1 MKENILSTIAL
12 ITVFVPL
19 TVAFIWKPDSPA
31 ATAIIIGYCIF
42 AAISFVY
49 ALFLFA
55 AISFVYALFL
65 FAKMKLRDIN
75 TKIALGVN
83 AVYVAEILVT
93 VIIPH
98 LLNW

>member
-1 MKENILSTIAL
+1 MKEKILSTIAL
-12 ITVFVPL
+12 ITIFVPL
-19 TVAFIWKPDSPA
+19 TAAFLWKPDSPA
-31 ATAIIIGYCIF
+31 ATAIIIGYCI
-42 AAISFVY
+42 
-49 ALFLFA
+49 FA

-83 AVYVAEILVT
+83 AVYVAGIIVT

-98 LLNW
+98 IL

>member
-55 AISFVYALFL
+55 
-65 FAKMKLRDIN
+65 KMKLRDIN

>member
-1 MKENILSTIAL
+1 MDVNDEEGVFQMKENILSTIAL

-55 AISFVYALFL
+55 
-65 FAKMKLRDIN
+65 KMKLRDIN

-83 AVYVAEILVT
+83 AVYVAGILVT

-98 LLNW
+98 LLNG

>member
-1 MKENILSTIAL
+1 MEEKVLSMIAL

-19 TVAFIWKPDSPA
+19 TAAFVWKSDSPA

-42 AAISFVY
+42 AAVSFVY
-49 ALFLFA
+49 TLFLF
-55 AISFVYALFL
+55 V
-65 FAKMKLRDIN
+65 KMKLRDIN

-83 AVYVAEILVT
+83 TVYVVGILVT

-98 LLNW
+98 LLNR

>member
-1 MKENILSTIAL
+1 MKEKILSTIAL

-19 TVAFIWKPDSPA
+19 TAAFIWKPDSPA

-42 AAISFVY
+42 AAISFIY
-49 ALFLFA
+49 ALFLF
-55 AISFVYALFL
+55 V
-65 FAKMKLRDIN
+65 KMKLRDIN

-83 AVYVAEILVT
+83 AVYVIGILVT

-98 LLNW
+98 LLNR

>member
-1 MKENILSTIAL
+1 MKEKVLSTIAL

-19 TVAFIWKPDSPA
+19 TAAFIWKSDSPA

-42 AAISFVY
+42 AAVSFVY
-49 ALFLFA
+49 TLFLF
-55 AISFVYALFL
+55 V
-65 FAKMKLRDIN
+65 KMKLRDIN

-83 AVYVAEILVT
+83 TVYVVGILVT

-98 LLNW
+98 LLNR

>member
-1 MKENILSTIAL
+1 MKEKILSMIAL

-19 TVAFIWKPDSPA
+19 TAAFVWKADSPA

-42 AAISFVY
+42 AAVSFVY
-49 ALFLFA
+49 ALFLF
-55 AISFVYALFL
+55 V
-65 FAKMKLRDIN
+65 KMKLRDIN

-83 AVYVAEILVT
+83 AVYVVGILVT

-98 LLNW
+98 LLNR

>member
-1 MKENILSTIAL
+1 MGVDDEEGVFQMKEKILSTIAL
-12 ITVFVPL
+12 ITIFVPL
-19 TVAFIWKPDSPA
+19 TAAFLWKPDSPA
-31 ATAIIIGYCIF
+31 ATAIIIGYCI
-42 AAISFVY
+42 
-49 ALFLFA
+49 FA

-83 AVYVAEILVT
+83 AVYVAGIIVT

-98 LLNW
+98 IL